1 MDETKKINLPDDY
14 RQSNDTVFISLP
26 KWFEKT
32 ANVFGVEKTF
42 HYDFTGDADLV
53 AQAIC
58 KFVADRAAV
67 DIRHRDFS
75 KTLVEEILLPSG
87 QKKKQTKMIPLYTS
101 AQIEEMPRVINAKIE
116 DHAPKK
122 ASGEKKKKTLFTFND
137 IAGAMKSLSREEKES
152 FIKMLSEAVNE

>member
-1 MDETKKINLPDDY
+1 MDEKKINLPDDY

-42 HYDFTGDADLV
+42 HYDFTGDADLI

-75 KTLVEEILLPSG
+75 KNLVEEILLPSG
-87 QKKKQTKMIPLYTS
+87 QKKKQTKMLPLFTTK
-101 AQIEEMPRVINAKIE
+101 QIEEMPRVINAKIE

-122 ASGEKKKKTLFTFND
+122 AGGEKKKKITAEKAINAVPSMTP
-137 IAGAMKSLSREEKES
+137 EELKRLIE
-152 FIKMLSEAVNE
+152 EATKALNK